1 MGGLG
6 KPLITIAAAA
16 GLALAKGVLIKPG
29 MCAYLEYQIIRI
41 SHGWS
46 ESRNCPEEVILTA
59 DAIVSLLRARG
70 LSPNRIGVDGVPGS
84 GKSTLAAALASRLAM
99 NTDCLDHK
107 NMDQAISF
115 DKDRAIYEHHRLL
128 RTQDIDGFDVIV
140 YIDEPVEISRQKV
153 LQRRRGAYLV
163 DIMNYERLQAVG
175 HKAFFMAAGEC
186 IAIEGSSAKV
196 KVRPESGFRCRENI
210 EAELLG
216 KGLSSKGLSKEQSLF
231 LCVEGKARNGFSAY
245 LNPHAYDKELLWA
258 LKQGFFQ
265 ILKLRQGRR

>member
-1 MGGLG
+1 MGGLS
-6 KPLITIAAAA
+6 KLLLPIAAAT
-16 GLALAKGVLIKPG
+16 GVALAKGVLSKPG
-29 MCAYLEYQIIRI
+29 MRAYLEYQIIRI

-59 DAIVSLLRARG
+59 DAIVSLLRSRG
-70 LSPNRIGVDGVPGS
+70 LSPNRIAVDGVPGS

-99 NTDCLDHK
+99 TTECLDHK

-115 DKDRAIYEHHRLL
+115 DKDRAIYDHHRLL

-140 YIDEPVEISRQKV
+140 FIDEPVEISRQKV

-175 HKAFFMAAGEC
+175 HKAFSVAAGEC

-210 EAELLG
+210 EDELLG
-216 KGLSSKGLSKEQSLF
+216 KGMSSKGLSKEQSLF

-245 LNPHAYDKELLWA
+245 LNPHAYNKELLLA

-265 ILKLRQGRR
+265 VSKLRQGRR